1 MTKAKSATDV
11 SDEPTVLGNFV
22 SRAITEDLTGAKIV
36 TKEVIKE
43 TQVQDPELLARIKE
57 LEEQLA
63 ANIKAPEVPEEETT
77 TKSKAK

>member
-63 ANIKAPEVPEEETT
+63 ANIKADEAPEDTA